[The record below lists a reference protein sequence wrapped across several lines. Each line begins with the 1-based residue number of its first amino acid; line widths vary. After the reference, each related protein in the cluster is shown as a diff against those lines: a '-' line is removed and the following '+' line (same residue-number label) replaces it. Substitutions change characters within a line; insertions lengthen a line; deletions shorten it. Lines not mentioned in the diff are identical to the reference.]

1 MKRVS
6 LYIDLGFCL
15 IFLQLMI
22 FMFPVERWWGT
33 LALYK
38 AQINPHFL
46 FNSLNAGAQMA
57 MMEDAEKTYS
67 FIQNMADFFRY
78 SMKSLNTDVDLQEE
92 IELVDNY
99 VSIMNVRFSGDI
111 HYEKSIDCDITGV
124 RVPCM
129 IIQPAVEN
137 AISYGIRNISR
148 EGKIRLEVHREGSEI
163 LIHVRDNGIG
173 ISSERLQ
180 DIRSGKTAHTS
191 SDKNSNGVGLG
202 NVQKRLNLYYN
213 KENLFSIDSKG
224 ENMGTLVTIRIPVEE
239 EQYV

>member
-1 MKRVS
+1 
-6 LYIDLGFCL
+6 
-15 IFLQLMI
+15 
-22 FMFPVERWWGT
+22 
-33 LALYK
+33 
-38 AQINPHFL
+38 
-46 FNSLNAGAQMA
+46 
-57 MMEDAEKTYS
+57 
-67 FIQNMADFFRY
+67 
-78 SMKSLNTDVDLQEE
+78 
-92 IELVDNY
+92 
-99 VSIMNVRFSGDI
+99 
-111 HYEKSIDCDITGV
+111 
-124 RVPCM
+124 M

-224 ENMGTLVTIRIPVEE
+224 ENTGTLVTIRIPVEE

>member
-1 MKRVS
+1 
-6 LYIDLGFCL
+6 
-15 IFLQLMI
+15 
-22 FMFPVERWWGT
+22 
-33 LALYK
+33 
-38 AQINPHFL
+38 
-46 FNSLNAGAQMA
+46 
-57 MMEDAEKTYS
+57 
-67 FIQNMADFFRY
+67 MADFFRY

-163 LIHVRDNGIG
+163 LIHVRITVSASPANACR
-173 ISSERLQ
+173 ISAVERL
-180 DIRSGKTAHTS
+180 HT
-191 SDKNSNGVGLG
+191 LP
-202 NVQKRLNLYYN
+202 Q
-213 KENLFSIDSKG
+213 
-224 ENMGTLVTIRIPVEE
+224 TRIPMVSVLEMCKN
-239 EQYV
+239 V